1 MDIKAM
7 VLADLVADKRLIVE
21 LFQKCGREE
30 LKFIVSTG
38 FTGGELEPMLLQS
51 MDDDD
56 DDVDVDDDGDNIA
69 CLFDSQQVHATY
81 LATEQCITSK

>member
-7 VLADLVADKRLIVE
+7 VLSDLVADKRLIVE

-38 FTGGELEPMLLQS
+38 FSGGE
-51 MDDDD
+51 
-56 DDVDVDDDGDNIA
+56 
-69 CLFDSQQVHATY
+69 
-81 LATEQCITSK
+81 